1 MKKMTQKKK
10 KKNLQKRVKQLKRTL
25 DWLDIEDISNNQC
38 VINDGGKKYYVRGI
52 RIHPLNIHMLDV
64 NDNFNVIE
72 SLANAFNRMNFKIY
86 WKFIYKEPDLDEQNH
101 NIMNMLRNEDDKAII
116 NLGNMF
122 LNYHEWFRNQFKEIS
137 FYFIVMEN
145 EKMIDKVY
153 SDLKR
158 YMSATRLNISEMT
171 TLDFRS
177 VIAYDFDN
185 PTIDEYYF
193 SVLKQFKQFDMD
205 EKKLI
210 LEE

>member
-1 MKKMTQKKK
+1 MKKRTQKKK
-10 KKNLQKRVKQLKRTL
+10 EKNLQKKVKEFKRTL
-25 DWLDIEDISNNQC
+25 DWLDIESISNNQC
-38 VINDGGKKYYVRGI
+38 IINDSGKKYYVRGI

-72 SLANAFNRMNFKIY
+72 SLANALNRMNFKIY

-101 NIMNMLRNEDDKAII
+101 NIMNMLRHEDDKAII

-122 LNYHEWFRNQFKEIS
+122 LNYHEWFRSHFKEIS